1 MVEKVDKGR
10 IMGKKKR
17 QNSPLR
23 FIVVAAFLIYMLTP
37 IIATYIF
44 SVATRWDRS
53 ILPEGYTLDSYRT
66 AFNLS
71 YFRVSLINSLTLSL
85 AACLVSFVVIV
96 PTVYWVEVYWPKFRA
111 VLDLLM
117 ILPFAIPTVVLA
129 LSYVRVYNFQP
140 ITRSPLLLVMAT
152 VIYTMPYMY
161 RSVTNSV
168 DAVDIRTLTEA
179 SQSLGS
185 DLWNTMLRVIM
196 PNIFPGLL
204 SGMLLVFATVFADFT
219 LPKLITGARFKTFPM
234 LLVEQTQID
243 GGVSAALSVISFTIA
258 WAVSMILLWLS
269 GKTDKRQKAVEAK

>member
-1 MVEKVDKGR
+1 MKT
-10 IMGKKKR
+10 KKS
-17 QNSPLR
+17 SPARYL
-23 FIVVAAFLIYMLTP
+23 IVGAFLIYMLTP
-37 IIATYIF
+37 IIATYMF

-66 AFNLS
+66 TFDLS
-71 YFRVSLINSLTLSL
+71 YFRISLVNSLTLSF

-96 PTVYWVEVYWPKFRA
+96 PTVYWVEVYWPKFRII
-111 VLDLLM
+111 LDLLM

-140 ITRSPLLLVMAT
+140 ITRSPFLLVMAT

-168 DAVDIRTLTEA
+168 DAIDIRTLTEA

-185 DLWNTMLRVIM
+185 NLWNTMVRVII

-219 LPKLITGARFKTFPM
+219 LAKLITGARFKTFPM

-258 WAVSMILLWLS
+258 WAVSMLLLWLS
-269 GKTDKRQKAVEAK
+269 SKTDKRQKAVETE

>member
-1 MVEKVDKGR
+1 M
-10 IMGKKKR
+10 KKKKS
-17 QNSPLR
+17 SPFR
-23 FIVVAAFLIYMLTP
+23 FFVVGVFLIYMLTP
-37 IIATYIF
+37 IIATYLF
-44 SVATRWDRS
+44 SVATRWDRT

-66 AFNLS
+66 TFSLS
-71 YFRVSLINSLTLSL
+71 YFKVSLVNSLTLSL
-85 AACLVSFVVIV
+85 ASCLVSFIIIV
-96 PTVYWVEVYWPKFRA
+96 PTVYWVEVYWPKFRV

-140 ITRSPLLLVMAT
+140 ITRSPFLLVMAT

-168 DAVDIRTLTEA
+168 DAVDIKTLTEA

-185 DLWNTMLRVIM
+185 GLWHTMVEVIM

-219 LPKLITGARFKTFPM
+219 LAKLITGARFKTFPM

-243 GGVSAALSVISFTIA
+243 GGVSAALSVISFSIA

-269 GKTDKRQKAVEAK
+269 SRTDKKQRAAASGKA